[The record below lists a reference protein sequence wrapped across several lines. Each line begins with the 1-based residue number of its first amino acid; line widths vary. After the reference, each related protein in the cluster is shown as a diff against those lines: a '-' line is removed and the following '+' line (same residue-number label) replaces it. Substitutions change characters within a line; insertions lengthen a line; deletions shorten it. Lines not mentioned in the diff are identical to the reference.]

1 MNLSMKQKQTNRLE
15 DRLMAAKEEGWRQ
28 NGLEVWGQQIQ
39 TITYRMHEQQDC
51 TLQYRGLYSISCNK
65 PQWKKYEKEY
75 VYR

>member
-51 TLQYRGLYSISCNK
+51 TLQ
-65 PQWKKYEKEY
+65 
-75 VYR
+75 